1 MNKSIKWIAGCVA
14 AVALFVGIY
23 FLYTMLSD
31 KYAKD
36 YFKENL
42 VEATVYN
49 LQADLPNESTSPNE
63 SEKNE
68 EITPNVPNFSVTDMN
83 GNTANLYDYLDKPV
97 VLNFWA
103 SWCPPCRSE
112 MPHFEE
118 AYKKYPEVNF
128 LMVNVTASPSETMSA
143 AKGLIEANGYT
154 FPVFFDTTGMASST
168 YGASSLP
175 TTYFIYKNG
184 SSALYAAGAL
194 SMKNLEE
201 AISMILE

>member
-1 MNKSIKWIAGCVA
+1 MNKSIKWIIGCVA
-14 AVALFVGIY
+14 AVALFIGIY

-42 VEATVYN
+42 VEVTAVNSQT
-49 LQADLPNESTSPNE
+49 DLPDESTSLNE
-63 SEKNE
+63 NE
-68 EITPNVPNFSVTDMN
+68 NTAEITPNLPNFSVTDMN

-103 SWCPPCRSE
+103 SWCYPCQSE

-118 AYKKYPEVNF
+118 AYKKHPEVNF
-128 LMVNVTASPSETMSA
+128 LMVNVTVSQGETMNA
-143 AKGLIEANGYT
+143 AKGFIEKNGYS
-154 FPVFFDTTGMASST
+154 FPVFFDTTGIASST
-168 YGASSLP
+168 YNIYSFP
-175 TTYFIYKNG
+175 TTFFIYKG
-184 SSALYAAGAL
+184 GERALYATGAL
-194 SMKNLEE
+194 SMDVLEE